1 MRGTAHFTPRSRVT
15 RPPNEKSAG
24 ERRKNWGTETENAQL
39 FDLTRRGGNK
49 GRGARR
55 TTVGRCKKK
64 RANGGGIA
72 ADFVTLPRKRDTLS
86 SGADFRP
93 HRSDRPPQ
101 CDETLPLACHLK
113 TAVRLIFPR
122 L

>member
-1 MRGTAHFTPRSRVT
+1 M
-15 RPPNEKSAG
+15 
-24 ERRKNWGTETENAQL
+24 Q
-39 FDLTRRGGNK
+39 
-49 GRGARR
+49 
-55 TTVGRCKKK
+55 KK
-64 RANGGGIA
+64 RASGSGIA
-72 ADFVTLPRKRDTLS
+72 EDFVTLPRKRDTPP

-93 HRSDRPPQ
+93 HRSDRLPQ